1 MDRYYITISDDLEP
15 GAVSRVTAGGARAT
29 LITARTFE
37 EAAKIYKAVIGKEA
51 AV

>member
-1 MDRYYITISDDLEP
+1 MERYYITISADEEP
-15 GAVSRVTAGGARAT
+15 GAVSRVTEGGARAT